1 MDQQSSTGMSGSMIG
16 YVLLDSGHAS
26 DDSQYLVGFRITS
39 KVRKFSYIVPI
50 QNSQCFPL
58 EKKMKWQSK
67 FYACLNRLEVE
78 PPFAIYLDKIRLLEL
93 AKVRESQTD
102 VAAEQE
108 RIEHMTQL
116 PIVYFHVL
124 QLPEFILTNLLPFVS

>member
-39 KVRKFSYIVPI
+39 KVRKFSYIVLI
-50 QNSQCFPL
+50 HNRQCFPL

-67 FYACLNRLEVE
+67 FYARLNRLEVK
-78 PPFAIYLDKIRLLEL
+78 PFLSVYSNEVRGDKL
-93 AKVRESQTD
+93 AEVRETQTD
-102 VAAEQE
+102 IATE
-108 RIEHMTQL
+108 
-116 PIVYFHVL
+116 
-124 QLPEFILTNLLPFVS
+124 